1 MIGKRKLSC
10 VIPGLAVLLA
20 GCGAQQYKFDP
31 EWHISQE
38 SVSVDEPAAP
48 SGVPD
53 LIGSTAALPELAYE
67 GQADTYDVLVE
78 NVSIRTVLT
87 SLADQAQVNLD
98 VDPFLDGPVNLSA
111 YDQTLTE
118 ILERLS
124 RQLPIRYER
133 IGETLVVLRDTY
145 YTKQYYLHYPDL
157 TRTFTT
163 TLDGAISTT
172 GSGSLGSSSISADK
186 EGSGSVWEDLEEAI
200 SEVLANLDF
209 SAEQAGTSTPAG
221 EDEDLAVE
229 ELGVETLAE
238 RVAEPSGVT
247 SFVFALPDAG
257 LLIVFGNSKQ
267 QEIASDIIEK
277 VSTSS
282 RRQVLLQAT
291 VVEIALNNQYQQ
303 GIDWSVFNSASDSAK
318 LIQSASRSSGSVL
331 SGVSI
336 DELTQY
342 REYVSTFTTD
352 DTEINNLVRGFA
364 LDSNPYRPPTSAAG
378 GFFSGTFSVGDVSAA
393 VSLLDKFGDT
403 RVISSPRIS
412 TLNGQGAIL
421 KVVTDQIYFST
432 EVLRERDTSG
442 LVTETI
448 TVEEET
454 VPVGFVVSVYP
465 QIGEDGTIILAMR
478 PSISRV
484 VGTAAQPTVGTV
496 NAVRSSGVPII
507 SVKELETLMMINDG
521 QTAVMGGLIEDQILD
536 ANSSIPGVAD
546 IPGIGNLFKNKDER
560 TTRVEYVIFVSAKI
574 VTNPSI
580 YGDYSDYRDLL
591 PSETTLR
598 RDQSDTFFNRPTLDV
613 PRGE

>member
-20 GCGAQQYKFDP
+20 GCGAQQYEFDP

-38 SVSVDEPAAP
+38 SVTVEEPAAP

-133 IGETLVVLRDTY
+133 IGETLVVLRDDY

-157 TRTFTT
+157 TRTFSS
-163 TLDGAISTT
+163 TLDGAITT
-172 GSGSLGSSSISADK
+172 SGSGSLGSASLTSDK
-186 EGSGSVWEDLEEAI
+186 GGTGSVWEDLETAI
-200 SEVLANLDF
+200 SAVLINLDVI
-209 SAEQAGTSTPAG
+209 SEQVGTGTPAG
-221 EDEDLAVE
+221 DDEDQLL
-229 ELGVETLAE
+229 ELENVETLAE
-238 RVAEPSGVT
+238 RVAVRTASS

-257 LLIVFGNSKQ
+257 LLIVYGNSKQ
-267 QEIASDIIEK
+267 QEIASNIIEK

-331 SGVSI
+331 SGVSL

-342 REYVSTFTTD
+342 REFVSTFTTD
-352 DTEINNLVRGFA
+352 DEDIDALVRTFA
-364 LDSNPYRPPTSAAG
+364 LDSNPFRPPTSAAG
-378 GFFSGTFSVGDVSAA
+378 GFLSGTFSVGDLSAA

-403 RVISSPRIS
+403 RVVSSPRIS

-432 EVLRERDTSG
+432 EVLRERDTTG
-442 LVTETI
+442 VVTETI

-496 NAVRSSGVPII
+496 NAAVSSGVPII
-507 SVKELETLMMINDG
+507 SVKEIETLMMINDG
-521 QTAVMGGLIEDQILD
+521 QTAVMGGLIEDQLLD
-536 ANSSIPGVAD
+536 ANSSVPGVAD

-560 TTRVEYVIFVSAKI
+560 TNRVEYVIFVSAKI
-574 VTNPSI
+574 ITNPSI
-580 YGDYSDYRDLL
+580 YGDYSDYRNLL
-591 PSETTLR
+591 PSETTFR
-598 RDQSDTFFNRPTLDV
+598 RDQTDTFFNRSTLDV

>member
-20 GCGAQQYKFDP
+20 GCGAQQYEFDP

-38 SVSVDEPAAP
+38 SVSGEEPVSP
-48 SGVPD
+48 SGIPD

-133 IGETLVVLRDTY
+133 IGETLVVLRDNY
-145 YTKQYYLHYPDL
+145 YVKQYYLHYPDL
-157 TRTFTT
+157 TRTFSS
-163 TLDGAISTT
+163 TLDGAVTT
-172 GSGSLGSSSISADK
+172 SGSGSLGVSSLSADK
-186 EGSGSVWEDLEEAI
+186 GGSGSVWQDLEEAVGN
-200 SEVLANLDF
+200 VLTSLDT
-209 SAEQAGTSTPAG
+209 TSTQQGTAPPAG
-221 EDEDLAVE
+221 DDADQQI
-229 ELGVETLAE
+229 ELGNINLLAE
-238 RVAEPSGVT
+238 RVAFPTGTT
-247 SFVFALPDAG
+247 SFVFTLPDAG
-257 LLIVFGNSKQ
+257 LLIVYGNSKQ

-303 GIDWSVFNSASDSAK
+303 GIDWSIFNRTSDSPK
-318 LIQSASRSSGSVL
+318 LIQSGSRSSGTSL
-331 SGVSI
+331 SGLSL

-342 REYVSTFTTD
+342 RELVSTFTTD
-352 DTEINNLVRGFA
+352 EDEINNLVRRYADLPNF
-364 LDSNPYRPPTSAAG
+364 RPATSAAG
-378 GFFSGTFSVGDVSAA
+378 GFLSGTFSVGDLSAA

-403 RVISSPRIS
+403 RVVSSPRIS

-432 EVLRERDTSG
+432 EVLRERDTAG
-442 LVTETI
+442 IVTETI

-496 NAVRSSGVPII
+496 NAVVSSGVPIVSI
-507 SVKELETLMMINDG
+507 KEIETLMMINDG
-521 QTAVMGGLIEDQILD
+521 QTAVMGGLIEDQLLD
-536 ANSSIPGVAD
+536 ANTSVPGIASIPGL
-546 IPGIGNLFKNKDER
+546 GNLFKNKDER
-560 TTRVEYVIFVSAKI
+560 TNRVEYVIFVSAKI
-574 VTNPSI
+574 VTNPSL

-591 PSETTLR
+591 PSENTFR
-598 RDQSDTFFNRPTLDV
+598 RDQTDTFFNRSTQDV